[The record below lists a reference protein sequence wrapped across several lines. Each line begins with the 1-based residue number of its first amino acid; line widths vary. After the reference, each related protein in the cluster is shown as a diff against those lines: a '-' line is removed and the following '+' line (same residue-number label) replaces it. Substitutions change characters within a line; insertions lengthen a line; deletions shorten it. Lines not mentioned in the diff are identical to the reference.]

1 MTMKGWRTKGLPL
14 LLPVALSVSLADAFF
29 LPQVKN
35 CVTTTRRRRTLM
47 YKYNEFR
54 ATRLND
60 DNHHIPSAAPA
71 ESHPN
76 RRRILLWKL
85 PIAVFPFLL
94 PANNNDNAHAA
105 MMINS
110 QTVFEVGKA
119 LTVDQAE
126 ARFKEGRESIQYLLD
141 HYDEICAAG
150 GGDNVRRYLGTVG
163 TSSGLYGIGKVM
175 KVLLEDED
183 RVEDVVEY
191 TETVNEV
198 NQSIQQAD
206 GSAYMAIF
214 ATTSTSYTP
223 SEKYFADAKVE
234 IKNCIQAMDK
244 LAAQIG
250 I

>member
-1 MTMKGWRTKGLPL
+1 MTRKGWSTTGLPL
-14 LLPVALSVSLADAFF
+14 FLVALFMSSADAFF
-29 LPQVKN
+29 LPQAKN
-35 CVTTTRRRRTLM
+35 GVTITTTTTTTLK
-47 YKYNEFR
+47 YKYTECR

-60 DNHHIPSAAPA
+60 DNYHFVAADFVK
-71 ESHPN
+71 SHPS
-76 RRRILLWKL
+76 RRILLWQL
-85 PIAVFPFLL
+85 PMAVLPFLS
-94 PANNNDNAHAA
+94 PANNNVHANAA

-110 QTVFEVGKA
+110 QTVFEVGKT
-119 LTVDQAE
+119 LTAEQAQ

-163 TSSGLYGIGKVM
+163 TSSGLYGIAKVM
-175 KVLLEDED
+175 KVLLEDD

-191 TETVNEV
+191 TETMNEV

-214 ATTSTSYTP
+214 VTTSTSYTP
-223 SEKYFADAKVE
+223 PEKYFADAKVE

-250 I
+250 M